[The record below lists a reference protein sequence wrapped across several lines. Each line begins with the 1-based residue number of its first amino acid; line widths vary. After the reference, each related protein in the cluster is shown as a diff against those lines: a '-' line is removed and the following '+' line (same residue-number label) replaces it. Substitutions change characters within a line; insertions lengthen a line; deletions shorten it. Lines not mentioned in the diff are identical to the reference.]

1 MQVCAFDRTHA
12 PRETR
17 YKTTSPVIALELASS
32 GRAFQQVLD
41 QGDES
46 HNVKVMRL
54 NTYLDFV
61 FIASYWSLFLV
72 FASLEKPLSKPVLVL
87 ISAAAIADLGENQ
100 RILACLAELS
110 RTRSISG
117 LAPGPFG
124 YTKWILFAAALIALA
139 PYIRKVGNQYSR
151 PLAIALTLSGI
162 LTVAGLVFPTAM
174 PAAVLGFLAVIVIA
188 GIAYFPFR

>member
-1 MQVCAFDRTHA
+1 MSYRLRPGLWYLLPAVVLWGAIMQMQLCAFDRTHA

-46 HNVKVMRL
+46 HNVKVIRL

-72 FASLEKPLSKPVLVL
+72 FASLESLS
-87 ISAAAIADLGENQ
+87 Q
-100 RILACLAELS
+100 S
-110 RTRSISG
+110 R
-117 LAPGPFG
+117 
-124 YTKWILFAAALIALA
+124 YLF
-139 PYIRKVGNQYSR
+139 
-151 PLAIALTLSGI
+151 
-162 LTVAGLVFPTAM
+162 
-174 PAAVLGFLAVIVIA
+174 
-188 GIAYFPFR
+188 